1 MNELTLGVSWLGVA
15 VGAIVSFFLGWLW
28 FSPMLFGT
36 KWADGVGVELG
47 TASEMPVGAMV
58 CQVIG
63 LILMSWFVGVTAVSN
78 ALLTVILG
86 ILAFVVL
93 AYSGGLFTKRSNYA
107 RSVEAG
113 FWISALVIMIVCQG
127 VFRSI

>member
-28 FSPMLFGT
+28 FSPMLFGR

-86 ILAFVVL
+86 TLAFVVL
-93 AYSGGLFTKRSNYA
+93 AYSGGLFTKKSNYA

>member
-47 TASEMPVGAMV
+47 TASEMPVGPWSV
-58 CQVIG
+58 
-63 LILMSWFVGVTAVSN
+63 
-78 ALLTVILG
+78 
-86 ILAFVVL
+86 
-93 AYSGGLFTKRSNYA
+93 RS
-107 RSVEAG
+107 
-113 FWISALVIMIVCQG
+113 LD
-127 VFRSI
+127 